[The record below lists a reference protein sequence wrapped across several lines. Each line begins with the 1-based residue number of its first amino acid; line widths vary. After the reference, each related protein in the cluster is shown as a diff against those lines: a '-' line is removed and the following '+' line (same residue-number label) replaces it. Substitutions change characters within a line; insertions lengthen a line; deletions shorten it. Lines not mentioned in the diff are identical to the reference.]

1 MKLLLTPGAA
11 EDLDYWQANDSVFAE
26 RIRQILLKLKQGEA
40 LPSHQITHL
49 PLALKGLS
57 AVRISAEHR
66 IVFERLHDDIIVHQ
80 CRFHY

>member
-11 EDLDYWQANDSVFAE
+11 EDLDYWQANDAVFAD
-26 RIRQILLKLKQGEA
+26 RIRQILLRLKQGDA
-40 LPSHQITHL
+40 LPSQQVTEL
-49 PLALKGLS
+49 PLAFKGLS

-66 IVFERLHDDIIVHQ
+66 IVFERLHGNIIVHQ